1 MGVAA
6 AAVEPARVALDAA
19 VASVAEA
26 ELKKT
31 ELEKE
36 HADLE
41 AAAHLTTCEAYLAAR
56 HSSLS
61 AAEAEA
67 LRQEVEGAY
76 RNGFADFG
84 GVCACLKAKLV
95 VQDPLGWPS
104 HEC

>member
-26 ELKKT
+26 ELKKP
-31 ELEKE
+31 LEKE

-76 RNGFADFG
+76 RNGFADFWC
-84 GVCACLKAKLV
+84 VCACLKAKLV
-95 VQDPLGWPS
+95 VQDPFGWPS